1 MELQGRG
8 VECAPFLSSRA
19 SRVRDF
25 RYSFLVT
32 AICLVLAA
40 WWGAHTAD
48 GLWAALLITVIL
60 GILEVSLSFDN
71 AVVNARVLRDMDEWW
86 RQMFLTVGILI
97 AVFGMRLVFPIVIV
111 AVATGLG
118 ALEVI
123 DMALE
128 SPKEY
133 SRHLMESHV
142 PIAAFGGMFLLLVF
156 LNFLIDA
163 DKDTHWF
170 GPLERRLSA
179 VGRADSV
186 NVGLAI
192 LALLTLQGFLPPE
205 SRMDALV
212 AGAWGILLYVGV
224 GSLDVFFENPEDGAA
239 AVQTVRR
246 SGAAGFI
253 YLEVLDASFSFD
265 GVIGAFAIT
274 QDVVII
280 MLGLAIGAM
289 FVRSMTVHLV
299 NRGTLDKF
307 IYLEHG
313 AHYAIGILAVLMLV
327 STFHHVPE
335 VFTGLAGVVL
345 IALSI
350 WSSLLHRRRQT
361 APT

>member
-1 MELQGRG
+1 M
-8 VECAPFLSSRA
+8 
-19 SRVRDF
+19 RDF

-32 AICLVLAA
+32 AICLGLAA
-40 WWGAHTAD
+40 WWGTHTPA
-48 GLWAALLITVIL
+48 GLWVALAVTVML

-71 AVVNARVLRDMDEWW
+71 AVVNARVLKGMDAWW

-118 ALEVI
+118 ALDVI
-123 DMALE
+123 DMAIE
-128 SPKEY
+128 TPAEY

-163 DKDTHWF
+163 DKHTHWF
-170 GPLERRLSA
+170 TVVESRLA
-179 VGRADSV
+179 RMGRADSV
-186 NVGLAI
+186 NVGIAL
-192 LALLTLQGFLPPE
+192 LALLLLHYLLPE
-205 SRMDALV
+205 ASRMDALI
-212 AGAWGILLYVGV
+212 AGGWGILLYVAIGT
-224 GSLDVFFENPEDGAA
+224 LDVFFEDVESGDA

-299 NRGTLDKF
+299 NRGTLDNF

-327 STFHHVPE
+327 STVYHVPE
-335 VFTGLAGVVL
+335 VITGLAGVVL
-345 IALSI
+345 IGLSV
-350 WSSLLHRRRQT
+350 WSSVRYRRRLRGVG
-361 APT
+361 ADAA